1 MKPSS
6 VGTLWNVSGRWEE
19 YSLRI
24 RAVRRAVLIVFLVI
38 LGAAIGGGIGVG
50 VAMYFLQRQGNQ
62 SSEVQEITTDTTGP
76 SIPEAAEVAKQLAM
90 GESSSNLPSGSRSTR
105 EKAKEPAGD
114 TSYASPDVSEVPSE
128 GAVADTTPSVEIASK
143 DTSKGELRLGGENLA
158 TRNKKTGGGGIGQ
171 VTVPTI
177 DLSSTIDLTTPR
189 TRTTPKVPT
198 VEPDLKKTTPTFTI
212 SSLSEEE
219 IKRVYYNEG
228 NLAKAE
234 RMLRKELK
242 QNPKSTLAKKY
253 LRLIKLE
260 RQALALEAQGD
271 SEGAKRIWQQILRIA
286 PDHPRAKKH
295 LK

>member
-1 MKPSS
+1 
-6 VGTLWNVSGRWEE
+6 VGALWRADGRDGE
-19 YSLRI
+19 YGLRI
-24 RAVRRAVLIVFLVI
+24 RAVRRAVLVVFLVI

-50 VAMYFLQRQGNQ
+50 VAMYFLQRQNSQTTETG
-62 SSEVQEITTDTTGP
+62 SSLPDTARA
-76 SIPEAAEVAKQLAM
+76 SIPEAAEIASQIAEGGKT
-90 GESSSNLPSGSRSTR
+90 STSTSG
-105 EKAKEPAGD
+105 EKAVVKKSGGVTGD
-114 TSYASPDVSEVPSE
+114 TSSTSGSLEE
-128 GAVADTTPSVEIASK
+128 TPSGETVLDTSPKVEIASK
-143 DTSKGELRLGGENLA
+143 DTVKGGAEIRLGGENL
-158 TRNKKTGGGGIGQ
+158 TTKSKQSTGDIGQ
-171 VTVPTI
+171 VSVPTI
-177 DLSSTIDLTTPR
+177 DLSSTIDLSTPR

-198 VEPDLKKTTPTFTI
+198 VQPDLKKNTPSFTI

-219 IKRVYYNEG
+219 IKRVYYTEG
-228 NLAKAE
+228 NFAKAE